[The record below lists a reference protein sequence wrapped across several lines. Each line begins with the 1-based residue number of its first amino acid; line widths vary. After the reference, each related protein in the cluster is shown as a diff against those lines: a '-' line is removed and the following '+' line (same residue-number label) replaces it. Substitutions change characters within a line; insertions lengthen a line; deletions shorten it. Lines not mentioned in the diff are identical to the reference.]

1 LDYCMNL
8 ICITLCAG
16 IIQALK
22 KSCTKGDKKK
32 KKEVTEEIIRL
43 ELELE
48 KGQNEELFH
57 LKQVGFMASLYIAC
71 YGNLKT

>member
-1 LDYCMNL
+1 MNL
-8 ICITLCAG
+8 IGITLCTG

-57 LKQVGFMASLYIAC
+57 LKQVGFMASLYNAC
-71 YGNLKT
+71 YGNLKP